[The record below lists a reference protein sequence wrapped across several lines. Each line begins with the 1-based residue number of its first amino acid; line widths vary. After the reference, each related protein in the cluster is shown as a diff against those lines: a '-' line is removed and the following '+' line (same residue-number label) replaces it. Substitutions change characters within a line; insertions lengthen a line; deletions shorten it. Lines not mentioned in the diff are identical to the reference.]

1 MKKVIVIVLW
11 FLLVSLDSN
20 RTQKNSVSSEGEKFA
35 HNEVKAINISVNVN
49 IKHNHPF
56 AKFCKENQEI
66 AIYYQLECGI
76 PTSIQLA
83 QAIVESGGGK
93 SRMALMTNNL
103 FGMKYYKA
111 LYDGDYWTSASG
123 VRWRKYDSIE
133 DSFRDHAEFLHKF
146 YPKMIGK
153 NWKFW
158 INNCTGYGAGQY
170 WKHIG
175 SVIERYELWRYDD
188 LVDKHQNNQKSR
200 TYNL

>member
-1 MKKVIVIVLW
+1 MKKVIVIILW
-11 FLLVSLDSN
+11 FLLVSFDYN
-20 RTQKNSVSSEGEKFA
+20 KPQKISVSSEGEKLV
-35 HNEVKAINISVNVN
+35 HNDVKAINISANVN
-49 IKHNHPF
+49 IKNNHPF
-56 AKFCKENQEI
+56 AKFCKDNQKF

-93 SRMALMTNNL
+93 SRVALMANNL

-111 LYDGDYWTSASG
+111 LYNGGYWTSPSG

-133 DSFRDHAEFLHKF
+133 DSFRDHAEFLHRF
-146 YPKMIGK
+146 YPYAIGK
-153 NWKFW
+153 NWKYW
-158 INNCTGYGAGQY
+158 IKNCKGYGEGKY
-170 WKHIG
+170 WQHIG

-188 LVDKHQNNQKSR
+188 VIETYEDNQQTR